1 MPLKLVPP
9 GKRGNKKFYYVR
21 GTLNGQRIEAST
33 HAKDQRSA
41 QAFADRVTA
50 ETLNLST
57 AAPAGDIRFD
67 EVCKAYIDARVPSKS
82 ELWRLARVMAH
93 FGPRRIADI
102 TPASIAKF
110 ARFVY
115 PGAHQAAS
123 RNRNILT
130 VTSTV
135 LHFAADQG
143 WIKWLR
149 LKREKEV
156 KQIMPAPSPEEMQVL
171 IDAAE
176 GEMKFLL
183 VWLTCTGMRISHIL
197 SVDWSRMDLRRAT
210 FQFYDSKGKQWL
222 TLPIHDSMMP
232 HLEKVPAAAR
242 KGRIFRWRY
251 RWAIYPKLDEL
262 YKKTGIKF
270 RPHGARRAMARALER
285 AGVPTHTTQ
294 EAGGWKDA
302 RSVSRYIGH
311 DVERIREAT
320 RNIKIAS

>member
-1 MPLKLVPP
+1 MPLALVPP
-9 GKRGNKKFYYVR
+9 GRRGNKFWYVR
-21 GTLNGQRIEAST
+21 GTINGQRIEAST
-33 HAKDQRSA
+33 HATDQRAA
-41 QAFADRVTA
+41 QAFANRLIA

-67 EVCKAYIDARVPSKS
+67 EVCKAYIDARAPSKS
-82 ELWRLARVMAH
+82 EVWRLARVMAH

-102 TPASIAKF
+102 TPASIAQF
-110 ARFVY
+110 ARSVY
-115 PGAHQAAS
+115 PGAQQAAS

-130 VTSTV
+130 VTSTI

-143 WIKWLR
+143 WVKWLR

-156 KQIMPAPSPEEMQVL
+156 KPIMPSPSVEEMQTL
-171 IDAAE
+171 INTAE
-176 GEMKFLL
+176 GDMKFLL
-183 VWLTCTGMRISHIL
+183 TWLMCTGMRISHVL
-197 SVDWSRMDLRRAT
+197 SIDWSRIDLRKGV
-210 FQFYDSKGKQWL
+210 FQFFDSKGKQWL

-232 HLEKVPAAAR
+232 YLEKIPAAAR
-242 KGRIFRWRY
+242 RGRVFQWRY

-262 YKKTGIKF
+262 HRKTGIKF
-270 RPHGARRAMARALER
+270 RPHGARRALARTLEQ

-294 EAGGWKDA
+294 EAGGWKDS
-302 RSVSRYIGH
+302 RSVSRYIGQ